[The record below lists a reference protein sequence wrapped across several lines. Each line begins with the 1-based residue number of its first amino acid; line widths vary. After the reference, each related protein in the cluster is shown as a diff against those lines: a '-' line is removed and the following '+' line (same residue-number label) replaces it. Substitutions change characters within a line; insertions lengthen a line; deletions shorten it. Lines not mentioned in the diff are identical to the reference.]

1 MNEKKV
7 PLDELS
13 NPDYNLPYKENSLD
27 RTLGLHPE
35 GGFSFSQSKNWY
47 IKSSF
52 DLNLGLSVLTL

>member
-27 RTLGLHPE
+27 RTLGLHPK
-35 GGFSFSQSKNWY
+35 GGFSFSQSKN
-47 IKSSF
+47 
-52 DLNLGLSVLTL
+52 